1 MALKATIFKVTL
13 HIADMDRQY
22 YADQPLTVARH
33 PSETDE
39 RMMIR
44 LLAFALNASDALE
57 FTKGLSTD
65 DEPELWAKTLTNDI
79 DLWVELGLPDEDR
92 LRKACNR
99 SKQVILYTYGGRA
112 VPLWWEKHH
121 SKLAR
126 FGNLQVIDLPAEQT
140 AELAAMAQRSME
152 LQINIQD
159 GEVTVTDG
167 EALTSLTPI
176 QKLPADD

>member
-22 YADQPLTVARH
+22 YADHSLTIARH

-44 LLAFALNASDALE
+44 LLAFALNANDDLA

-65 DEPELWAKTLTNDI
+65 DEPELWVRTLTNDI
-79 DLWVELGLPDEDR
+79 DLWIELGLPEEDR

-99 SKQVILYTYGGRA
+99 SRQVILYTYGGRA
-112 VPLWWEKHH
+112 VPVWWEKHH

-126 FGNLQVIDLPAEQT
+126 FGNLQVVDLPDEQT
-140 AELAAMAQRSME
+140 AELAKMAQRSME
-152 LQINIQD
+152 LQINILD
-159 GEVTVTDG
+159 GDVTVTEGD
-167 EALTSLTPI
+167 AIAVVTPT
-176 QKLPADD
+176 QKLPAEA

>member
-22 YADQPLTVARH
+22 YADHSLTLARH

-44 LLAFALNASDALE
+44 VLAFALNASDTLE

-79 DLWVELGLPDEDR
+79 ELWIELGLPDEDR
-92 LRKACNR
+92 VRKACNR
-99 SKQVILYTYGGRA
+99 SDKVVLYTYGGRA
-112 VPLWWEKHH
+112 VPVWWDKHH

-126 FGNLQVIDLPAEQT
+126 FSNLEVIDLPAEDT
-140 AELAAMAQRSME
+140 AELANMAQRSMD
-152 LQINIQD
+152 LQVNIQD
-159 GEVTVTDG
+159 GEVTVTNN
-167 EALTSLTPI
+167 ETITTLTPVR
-176 QKLPADD
+176 KLPSDA

>member
-1 MALKATIFKVTL
+1 MAQKATIFKVTL

-22 YADQPLTVARH
+22 YADHPLTIARH

-99 SKQVILYTYGGRA
+99 SEQVILYTYGGRA
-112 VPLWWEKHH
+112 VPVWWEKHH

-126 FGNLQVIDLPAEQT
+126 FGNLQVIDLPSEQT
-140 AELAAMAQRSME
+140 IELADMVQRSMD

-159 GEVTVTDG
+159 GEVTITDG
-167 EALTSLTPI
+167 QAIRTLTPV
-176 QKLPADD
+176 QKLPAED